1 MHHEFKEI
9 NKCQNRFCMTT
20 AWQIQLSGQPFLLY
34 QMFAS
39 TSRRSTCICSIWNGL
54 YSPLFLRE
62 SLFNMTESAKGSE
75 VFFTSLDFSF
85 RQSGKKQNPTTKFRA
100 HHSVL
105 HTSRAMITRVHAS
118 GKQRNLS
125 SLSLIAP
132 CALRIHILVGERI
145 SAVWENQNE
154 ATFFFRFAN

>member
-1 MHHEFKEI
+1 MSEQVLYD
-9 NKCQNRFCMTT
+9 NCMANTT
-20 AWQIQLSGQPFLLY
+20 FRRRTFIFLLC

-39 TSRRSTCICSIWNGL
+39 TSRRSTCICSIWNGV
-54 YSPLFLRE
+54 YSPDSFENPCSIWLKAQKALGHF
-62 SLFNMTESAKGSE
+62 F
-75 VFFTSLDFSF
+75 FFTSLDFSF

-100 HHSVL
+100 HHSVP

-125 SLSLIAP
+125 SLSLITP
-132 CALRIHILVGERI
+132 CALRIHILVSEGI

-154 ATFFFRFAN
+154 ATFFFSRFEN